1 MKKNWRILIFVLIV
15 FAGLV
20 FLSHQLETK
29 QGTLISELE
38 FTTYDNVLYTPDEL
52 HNLTEEE
59 RASGHVGW
67 DYEYHSFDF
76 TRLRTNILELELTP
90 GEVYGIHCEQ
100 FTYAAKMW
108 VDGNLLV
115 SLGEVSSTP
124 KGFVPHTGSVTVY
137 FTAGDRTEIVTQ
149 RCSYDH
155 AKWNAFQLYLGPQ
168 DVITR
173 QVQNEYFKITAR
185 LVILLTIGV
194 MNLGMYAGFPGRRE
208 FLWLSMSAFS
218 LMLNDS
224 FNDPKLVMLVFPKLN
239 WYLGHRLESGAVV
252 LLGLSLFLLC
262 RACFSA
268 KRNRFVTALWA
279 VFFAAAL
286 LYHIILPVRIYTRY
300 GGTVISAAAGCYAV
314 WFIFELVRNLLRWK
328 MLKGYQRFALIGFGI
343 VILAAAGAALHV
355 GPSHLNTVSLGMIL
369 FELVL
374 SIGFAVEFRN
384 VQDAFSLSLRHE
396 EELQKMNETMEQNQ
410 ELQENFMAIMNH
422 EMRTPLTVIA
432 GYAELSASQLRE
444 IAGGN
449 DEMIRSLQVI
459 QQEALRLGRIV
470 EQSEDGARTAVSASE
485 RKVAAVRL
493 LFEDAKAFCQPIC
506 EKRSNRIE
514 IDCPAELMV
523 CCMRD
528 SMLQALYNLILNASR
543 HTQNGR
549 ILLAAESGE
558 SEVLLRV
565 CDDGD
570 GMDDETMNRAFER
583 GFTKDN
589 GHGLGLALC
598 REIMDRHNGRIW
610 IERTPVRGITVWMAL
625 PDESE

>member
-1 MKKNWRILIFVLIV
+1 MRKNWRIFLFVLIV
-15 FAGLV
+15 FAVLV
-20 FLSHQLETK
+20 FLSRQLETDH
-29 QGTLISELE
+29 GTLISELE

-52 HNLTEEE
+52 HHLTEEE

-67 DYEYHSFDF
+67 DYKYHSFDF
-76 TRLRTNILELELTP
+76 TRVRTNVLELELTP

-108 VDGNLLV
+108 VDGKLLV
-115 SLGEVSSTP
+115 SLGEVSPTP
-124 KGFVPHTGSVTVY
+124 EGFVPHTGSVTVY

-149 RCSYDH
+149 RCSFDH

-168 DVITR
+168 DLITR
-173 QVQNEYFKITAR
+173 QVQNEYFRVTVR

-194 MNLGMYAGFPGRRE
+194 LNLGMYAGLPGRRE
-208 FLWLSMSAFS
+208 FLWLSMSALS
-218 LMLNDS
+218 LVLNDS
-224 FNDPKLVMLVFPKLN
+224 FSDPKLVMLVFPKLN
-239 WYLGHRLESGAVV
+239 WYLGHRLESSAVV
-252 LLGLSLFLLC
+252 LIGLSLFLLC
-262 RACFSA
+262 RACFPR
-268 KRNRFVTALWA
+268 KRNRIVTVLWTVA
-279 VFFAAAL
+279 FAAAL
-286 LYHIILPVRIYTRY
+286 LYNIILPVRIYTRY
-300 GGTVISAAAGCYAV
+300 SRTAVFVFAGCYAL
-314 WFIFELVRNLLRWK
+314 WLIFELVRNLLRWK
-328 MLKGYQRFALIGFGI
+328 KLKGYQRFALIAFGT
-343 VILAAAGAALHV
+343 VILGAAGASLNI
-355 GPSHLNTVSLGMIL
+355 GPFHLNTVSLGTIL
-369 FELVL
+369 FELIL
-374 SIGFAVEFRN
+374 SIGFAVEFRD
-384 VQDAFSLSLRHE
+384 VQDAFSMSQKHE
-396 EELQKMNETMEQNQ
+396 EELLKMNETMEQNQ

-444 IAGGN
+444 TERGN

-485 RKVAAVRL
+485 RRIAAVRL

-506 EKRSNRIE
+506 EKRSNRIV
-514 IDCPAELMV
+514 IDCPPELTV
-523 CCMRD
+523 SCMRD
-528 SMLQALYNLILNASR
+528 SMLQVLYNLILNASR

-549 ILLAAESGE
+549 ILLAAERGE

-570 GMDDETMNRAFER
+570 GMDEETMSRAFER

-598 REIMDRHNGRIW
+598 REIMDRHSGRIW
-610 IERTPVRGITVWMAL
+610 IERNPERGITVWMAL
-625 PDESE
+625 PVETE